1 LYYTNQAIANV
12 ATQATAAKTE
22 VTAGKNVVVNQTTG
36 NSGQTVY
43 NVATADKLD
52 VTSVTAG
59 GVTVNA
65 QGVSIA
71 APTANNPSN
80 TVSLSPIGLNNGGQR
95 ITNVAPAKEGTDAV
109 NLNQLAGVG
118 NALQNNI
125 ERVGKKAYAG
135 VAGAIAQGSI
145 PQVTRPG
152 ATGIGVGSGYYG
164 GQSAMA
170 IGVSAM
176 SDGGNWVVKGNFSAN
191 TDGHVGVGAGALYQ
205 W

>member
-1 LYYTNQAIANV
+1 MCSSDL
-12 ATQATAAKTE
+12 
-22 VTAGKNVVVNQTTG
+22 
-36 NSGQTVY
+36 
-43 NVATADKLD
+43 
-52 VTSVTAG
+52 
-59 GVTVNA
+59 
-65 QGVSIA
+65 
-71 APTANNPSN
+71 
-80 TVSLSPIGLNNGGQR
+80 
-95 ITNVAPAKEGTDAV
+95 VAPAKEGTDAV
-109 NLNQLAGVG
+109 NLNQLAGMG